1 MIRLSAATLPQIQTA
16 ATPNYDRA
24 MLTPGIV
31 HFGIG
36 NFHRAHQAV
45 YLDRLFSMG
54 RDHDFGIVGAGVM
67 AGDQKMR
74 DALMGQ
80 DYLTTVVEQSA
91 DESAAR
97 VTAPITGFLPV
108 GDTTAILAQLT
119 DPATRIVS
127 LTVTEGGYF
136 IDSSGVFNP
145 QHPDIAHDGKNPD
158 APRTVFGLIAAA
170 LSARRASGTPAFT
183 VMCCD
188 NIPHNGSVT
197 RSAVVGTAQLYDADL
212 ANWIA
217 GEVSFPNA
225 MVDRITPATSER
237 ERRLCAEKFG
247 IADAWPVF
255 CEDFTQWV
263 LEDDFP
269 AGRPAL
275 EEVGVEFVDDVTSYE
290 LMKIRILNGGHA
302 VIAYPA
308 GLLGITYVHEA
319 MAHPL
324 IAGFLAK
331 ITREEIIPTVP
342 PVPNTSL
349 TDYAALIE
357 TRCANPKIG
366 DTVRRLCLD
375 GSNRQPKFIVPTLAD
390 RIAAGQSI
398 TGLALKSALWCRY
411 CVGETETGEVIAPN
425 DPNWERLQSVAQA
438 AQTDPSAWLGLSE
451 IYGALGS
458 APIFRDRFATAL
470 AALKDSGVE
479 ATLQRYLSDT
489 L

>member
-1 MIRLSAATLPQIQTA
+1 MIRLSAATLPQIRSA
-16 ATPNYDRA
+16 ATPRYDRA
-24 MLTPGIV
+24 ALKPGIV

-74 DALMGQ
+74 EALTGQ
-80 DYLTTVVEQSA
+80 DLLTTVVEQSA
-91 DESAAR
+91 EASEAR
-97 VTAPITGFLPV
+97 VTAPMVGFLPI
-108 GDTTAILAQLT
+108 GDTTAILARLT
-119 DPATRIVS
+119 DPETRIVS

-136 IDSSGVFNP
+136 VDSTGVFNP
-145 QHPDIAHDGKNPD
+145 QHPDIVHDGERPT

-170 LSARRASGTPAFT
+170 LSARRASGTAPFT

-197 RSAVVGTAQLYDADL
+197 RAAVVGTAGLHDAAL
-212 ANWIA
+212 ASWIA
-217 GEVSFPNA
+217 SEVAFPNA
-225 MVDRITPATSER
+225 MVDRITPATGER
-237 ERRLCAEKFG
+237 ERRLCAENFG
-247 IADAWPVF
+247 IEDAWPVF

-263 LEDDFP
+263 LEDTFP
-269 AGRPAL
+269 SGRPAL
-275 EEVGVEFVDDVTSYE
+275 EEVGVEFVADVTPYE

-319 MAHPL
+319 MAHPS
-324 IAGFLAK
+324 IAAFLAK
-331 ITREEIIPTVP
+331 ITRDEIIPTVP
-342 PVPNTSL
+342 PVPGTSL
-349 TDYAALIE
+349 ADYARLIE

-390 RIAAGQSI
+390 RIAEGRSI
-398 TGLALKSALWCRY
+398 TGLALESALWCRY
-411 CVGETETGEVIAPN
+411 CVGETEAGEAIAPN
-425 DPNWERLQSVAQA
+425 DPNWERLQPVARA
-438 AQTDPSAWLGLSE
+438 AQTDPAAWLGQSE

-458 APIFRDRFATAL
+458 APVLRERFAAAL
-470 AALKDSGVE
+470 ASLKEAGVE
-479 ATLQRYLSDT
+479 ATLQRYLDDD